1 MRYRIR
7 KFLKDDFLRHTGIM
21 VAGTGLANIF
31 NLLYQLAVVRLLSV
45 DDYGVLNSLVALTVI
60 FSQFSATFRP
70 ALTRFLAEY
79 YGRGESERAGLLLRK
94 AAVHLGLLSAII
106 LVVFVLGAGPLARY
120 QQIESRLYILLVG
133 ILVAVSTMAVIP
145 DVFLWGAQRFKYLA
159 CLGAS
164 STLVKLALGVGL
176 VWTGWGVVGA
186 LAGYN
191 ACPLFVLI
199 AGIVLIRFTGVGRGT
214 GSKQEP
220 GVSMAP
226 VYRYCIPTALA
237 LFSFAI
243 LTNLDVF
250 LVKHFF
256 QPREAGLYSVAQI
269 VGKIILY
276 LPGAVSIV
284 VFSKAASARARA
296 ADSFPLLKKGL
307 IAVGLINVLAT
318 SVCALAPG
326 TVLKMLTGKTDP
338 ESVRL
343 VVWFALAMSLYALT
357 WLNIFYNLSVH
368 NTAFIKYLVI
378 IAAAQAAAIYLYHP
392 GLMSVLG
399 FLNIFAFI
407 SFIVTLYFSW
417 TDRRDT

>member
-1 MRYRIR
+1 
-7 KFLKDDFLRHTGIM
+7 M

>member
-1 MRYRIR
+1 
-7 KFLKDDFLRHTGIM
+7 M
-21 VAGTGLANIF
+21 VAGMGLANIF

-45 DDYGVLNSLVALTVI
+45 VDYGVLNSLVALTVV

-70 ALTRFLAEY
+70 ALTRFLSEY
-79 YGRGESERAGLLLRK
+79 YGRGESDRAGLLLRK
-94 AAVHLGLLSAII
+94 AAFHLGMLSAII
-106 LVVFVLGAGPLARY
+106 LIVFVLGAGPLARY
-120 QQIESRLYILLVG
+120 QQIGSRLYIVLVG
-133 ILVAVSTMAVIP
+133 ILVAVSTLAVIP
-145 DVFLWGAQRFKYLA
+145 DAFLWGAQRFKYLA

-164 STLVKLALGVGL
+164 STFVKLALGVGL
-176 VWTGWGVVGA
+176 VWTGWGVGGV

-191 ACPLFVLI
+191 ACPLIVLI
-199 AGIVLIRFTGVGRGT
+199 AGIVLIRFTGVDRGT
-214 GSKQEP
+214 GTTREP
-220 GVSMAP
+220 GISMAP
-226 VYRYCIPTALA
+226 VYGYCIPTALA

-256 QPREAGLYSVAQI
+256 QPREAGIYSVAQI

-284 VFSKAASARARA
+284 VFPKAASARARS
-296 ADSFPLLKKGL
+296 ADSLPLLKKGL
-307 IAVGLINVLAT
+307 LTVGLINVLAT

-326 TVLKMLTGKTDP
+326 IVLKMLTGKTDP

-357 WLNIFYNLSVH
+357 WFCIFYNLSVH

-378 IAAAQAAAIYLYHP
+378 IAAAQTAAMYAYHP
-392 GLMSVLG
+392 GLRAVVGL
-399 FLNIFAFI
+399 LTVFATL
-407 SFIVTLYFSW
+407 SFITTLLHAVRAAPVGKREA
-417 TDRRDT
+417 TGE